1 MDFSQIELP
10 VFVLAVV
17 ANLALAVIVFQYAQ
31 KSLSRYLFPIFVLL
45 QIAWIGANY
54 STFLPSSDIGFLW
67 RLRIVFVFATLHTYG
82 FYFFIRTF
90 LIYQEKVKFAFI
102 KVLGTFGLLVAGFV
116 TSPFVLGG
124 VEVNALGQ
132 KVPQVLPGIVVFS
145 SYIAFCIAG
154 GFYTIVKRYK
164 SSEGVVKKQWQ
175 FLAIGLISTFIL
187 VFVLSFLSFI
197 VFGNVSTV
205 RFGHV
210 YTLPFVFFTAY
221 AMVRHKLLDIK
232 AVVAE
237 LAVILL
243 VFILIIQ
250 VVNASTFGQRMVSIF
265 VLLGTLVVGWLLIKG
280 VYREIAQ
287 RQKLQDLTGELE
299 LANSKLKDLDKARAD
314 FITIASHQLRTPPA
328 TIKWYVAAILS
339 GDFGELLPDVK
350 AQLTKVQATNN
361 SQISLI
367 DDMLNASRIERGKM
381 EFLFEE
387 IEVEP
392 MAKITYDQL
401 TPLAEMKGLKL
412 VYNPPKQPLP
422 KVMADIEKLRQ
433 VMNNFIDNAIKYTEK
448 GTVTAELFQDGDN
461 IRFQVT
467 DSGMGIRPDLAP
479 HLFNKYSRGQDSVT
493 HAQGLGLGLY
503 VCKMVVDQHH
513 GKIWAESPG
522 EGKGSTFIF
531 TIPIHNNLKATTLV
545 DLAGGMDIK

>member
-10 VFVLAVV
+10 IFVLAVV
-17 ANLALAVIVFQYAQ
+17 ANLALAVVVFQYAQ
-31 KSLSRYLFPIFVLL
+31 KGLSRYLFPLFVLL
-45 QIAWIGANY
+45 QIAWISANWAV
-54 STFLPSSDIGFLW
+54 FLPGDDLVFLW
-67 RLRIVFVFATLHTYG
+67 KLRSVYFFATLHAFA
-82 FYFFIRTF
+82 FYFYIYTF
-90 LIYQEKVKFAFI
+90 LVPKEDIKKLFFI
-102 KVLGTFGLLVAGFV
+102 IAPIVASAVAIF
-116 TSPFVLGG
+116 TLTPFVLNS
-124 VEVNALGQ
+124 VQVDHLGQ
-132 KVPQVLPGIVVFS
+132 RLPVIYPGIALFT
-145 SYIAFCIAG
+145 AFIGLCILL
-154 GFYTIVKRYK
+154 GFITIIRRYK
-164 SSEGVVKKQWQ
+164 KSEGVVKKQWK
-175 FLAIGLISTFIL
+175 FLAIGLSTT
-187 VFVLSFLSFI
+187 FVLVLYFSFI
-197 VFGNVSTV
+197 NPIFFSNVSTV
-205 RFGHV
+205 KLGHI

-237 LAVILL
+237 LAIILL
-243 VFILIIQ
+243 AFILVVQ
-250 VVNASTFGQRMVSIF
+250 VVNSTSMAQRLVSMI
-265 VLLGTLVVGWLLIKG
+265 VLIGTLIVGWLLIKG
-280 VYREIAQ
+280 VYREIEQ
-287 RQKLQDLTGELE
+287 RQQLQVLTTQLE
-299 LANSKLKDLDKARAD
+299 SANAALKELDKARAD

-339 GDFGELLPDVK
+339 GDFGALLPDVK
-350 AQLTKVQATNN
+350 TQLEKVQATNN

-387 IEVEP
+387 VEIEP
-392 MAKITYDQL
+392 MAKMTYDQL
-401 TPLAEMKGLKL
+401 MPLAGMKGIKL
-412 VYNPPKQPLP
+412 EYVPPKTPLP

-433 VMNNFIDNAIKYTEK
+433 VMNNFIDNAIKYSEK
-448 GTVTAELFQDGDN
+448 GVIKAELFQEGDN

-467 DSGMGIRPDLAP
+467 DTGMGIKSELAP

-503 VCKMVVDQHH
+503 VCKMVVEQHH

-545 DLAGGMDIK
+545 DLGKMEVK